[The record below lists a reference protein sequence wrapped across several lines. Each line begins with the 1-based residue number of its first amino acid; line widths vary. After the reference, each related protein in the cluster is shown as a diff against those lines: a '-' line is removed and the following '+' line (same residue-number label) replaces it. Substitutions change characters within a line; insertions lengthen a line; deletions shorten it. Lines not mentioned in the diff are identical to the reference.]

1 MWYLGN
7 MLAWGLVWAN
17 TNMTV
22 MWSGVN
28 SGGNTGHWSV
38 ASSIFTGCA
47 FCLIDFS
54 LPTESCSSFT

>member
-7 MLAWGLVWAN
+7 MLAWELVWAN